1 MRSSG
6 SGCLPVGFGGGLD
19 NVATCGY
26 IGAMSEVGIRELK
39 NRLSEYVRRVKE
51 GEVIQVTDRGQ
62 TVAELRPPQ
71 AGGDLG
77 ARHPGLADLAQR
89 GLLRLASEPNH
100 PGLYPLEGPAAAP
113 GLAAR
118 LLDEER
124 GER

>member
-1 MRSSG
+1 MW
-6 SGCLPVGFGGGLD
+6 LQ
-19 NVATCGY
+19 VATL
-26 IGAMSEVGIRELK
+26 GAMSEVGIRELK

-71 AGGDLG
+71 PGGALAG
-77 ARHPGLADLAQR
+77 RHPGLADLAQR
-89 GLLRLASEPNH
+89 GLLHLASEPNH
-100 PGLYPLEGPAAAP
+100 PGLYPLEGPAGAP